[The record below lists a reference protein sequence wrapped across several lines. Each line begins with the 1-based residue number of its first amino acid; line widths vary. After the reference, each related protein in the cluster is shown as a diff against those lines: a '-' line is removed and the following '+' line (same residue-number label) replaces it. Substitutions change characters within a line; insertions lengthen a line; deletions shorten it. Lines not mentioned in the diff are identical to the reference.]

1 MTKLFFE
8 MMNDDELTAFE
19 KCICHFL
26 YLFDNDDKKEGL
38 EMDYICG
45 SFWEKRKIK
54 REVIER
60 VVERLVYKG
69 QVYSTVNEY
78 TFRFIGSKVTANRK
92 AEEAKKLRAAR
103 EAQEKKDLEEAG
115 YASTDLVKYKGE
127 DAGFGIGPNPKPK
140 PKEIKKEV

>member
-19 KCICHFL
+19 KCICRFL

-38 EMDYICG
+38 EMDYICE

-78 TFRFIGSKVTANRK
+78 TFRFIGSKVTANRECSS
-92 AEEAKKLRAAR
+92 A
-103 EAQEKKDLEEAG
+103 
-115 YASTDLVKYKGE
+115 
-127 DAGFGIGPNPKPK
+127 
-140 PKEIKKEV
+140 